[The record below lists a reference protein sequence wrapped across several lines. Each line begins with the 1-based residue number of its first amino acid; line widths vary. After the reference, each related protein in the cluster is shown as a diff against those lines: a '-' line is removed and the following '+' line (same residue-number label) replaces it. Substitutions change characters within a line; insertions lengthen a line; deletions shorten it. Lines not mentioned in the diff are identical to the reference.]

1 VSDTQLPP
9 IGFVGLGNMGM
20 PMASRL
26 LEAGYQVRGFD
37 VSEPVRAAFAALGGT
52 AAASAAEAARGAGL
66 VILMLPDSDVVES
79 VATDPSFIAALARSE
94 GASVLVD
101 MSSSEPGRTQ
111 RLATLLREHG
121 ITLVDAPVSGGV
133 KGAVAGRLAV
143 MTGGLSGDENGVEEV
158 LAHFGTIYRAGPV
171 GAGHAVKALNNL
183 MSATHLLVTSEAMLA
198 GQQFGLDPEVMLAI
212 FNASSGRSGSTEVK
226 WPNFIVTE
234 TYGSGFGLRLMLKDM
249 RIATGLAQQV
259 DLPSRLGEQAVALW
273 AKAASALPPAAD
285 HTEIARWLR
294 DEQAAANQSAAGPV
308 GPGDHQ
314 PSEGAGMTL
323 TPRQEEIKAKFIE
336 VRGTWGDL
344 WESILR
350 LDAEFLLAYL
360 NFSAVPWRQNY
371 LSDKVKELIYIA
383 VDANATH
390 MYLPGVRQHVKAAL
404 AQGATAAEIMEVL
417 ELSATLGIHAMN
429 IGVPILVEV
438 LTEKGLRTGPAPLNE
453 RQEEIKAEFTK
464 NRGYWHEFW
473 DEMLELDPELLS
485 AYTEFSSV
493 PWRTGTLEP
502 KVKELVYIAFDTAA
516 THLYTK
522 GLKAHISNAIGYGAT
537 AQEILEVMEI
547 ASVLGIHAVT
557 TSAPILEEE
566 LAARDAAADR

>member
-1 VSDTQLPP
+1 VNDTPLPA

-26 LEAGYQVRGFD
+26 LEAGYQVHGFD
-37 VSEPVRAAFAALGGT
+37 VSEPVRAAFAARGGT
-52 AAASAAEAARGAGL
+52 AAASAAEAARDARL
-66 VILMLPDSDVVES
+66 VILMLPDSNVVEA
-79 VATDPSFIAALARSE
+79 VATDPSFIAALAGSG
-94 GASVLVD
+94 GAPVLVD

-111 RLATLLREHG
+111 QLATLLREHG

-143 MTGGLSGDENGVEEV
+143 MTGGLTDDAKGVEEI
-158 LAHFGTIYRAGPV
+158 LAHFGTIYRAGSV

-183 MSATHLLVTSEAMLA
+183 MSATHLLVTSEAVLA
-198 GQQFGLDPEVMLAI
+198 GQQFGLDPDVMLAI

-259 DLPSRLGEQAVALW
+259 DRPSRLGEQAVALW
-273 AKAASALPPAAD
+273 AEAASALPSAAD
-285 HTEIARWLR
+285 HTEIARWLQ
-294 DEQAAANQSAAGPV
+294 DEQPAASQSAASPA

-314 PSEGAGMTL
+314 RREGAGMTL

-336 VRGTWGDL
+336 VRGTWGDP

-493 PWRTGTLEP
+493 PWQTGTLEP
-502 KVKELVYIAFDTAA
+502 KVKEFIYIAFDTAA

-547 ASVLGIHAVT
+547 ASVLGIHGVT
-557 TSAPILEEE
+557 TAAPILEEE
-566 LAARDAAADR
+566 LAVRDAAADR